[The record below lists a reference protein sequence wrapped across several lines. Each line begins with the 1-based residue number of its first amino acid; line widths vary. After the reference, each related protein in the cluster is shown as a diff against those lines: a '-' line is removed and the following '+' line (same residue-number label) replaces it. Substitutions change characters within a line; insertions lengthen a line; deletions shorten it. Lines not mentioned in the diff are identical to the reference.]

1 MVAKVTMVPK
11 VMKAFMMLMM
21 FMVPIEAMTRITRI
35 TARCPRFP
43 LCLLRCNEA
52 YAYGPYGAQS
62 VASKVLMKPLVPSYL
77 KSPKCL

>member
-21 FMVPIEAMTRITRI
+21 FMVLIETMTRITRI
-35 TARCPRFP
+35 MARCLRFP

-52 YAYGPYGAQS
+52 YAYGPYGTQS
-62 VASKVLMKPLVPSYL
+62 VTSKVLMKPLVPSYL
-77 KSPKCL
+77 TSP